1 MTMEESITYAKKYLE
16 DLLSFFGLNT
26 EVSATREE
34 DVIELTVGSTHLNG
48 FLIGH
53 RGDTLRAIQYLV
65 ASALRS
71 QEMELTRVNV
81 DIADYKRHHNDQ
93 LVEKA
98 TGWAKKARER
108 GEDMILDPMNPAD
121 RRMVHKAVSEL
132 SGLETESKGEGRD
145 RHVVIIVKDVAEE
158 DEGADNE
165 PEESAEVATNEPSK
179 SDENTSD
186 EEDTDSEEAPK
197 DLATDFT
204 KE

>member
-1 MTMEESITYAKKYLE
+1 MEESITYAKKYLE

-48 FLIGH
+48 FLIGYK
-53 RGDTLRAIQYLV
+53 GDTLRAIQYLV

-71 QEMELTRVNV
+71 QDMELTRVNV
-81 DIADYKRHHNDQ
+81 DIADYKKHHNDQ

-108 GEDMILDPMNPAD
+108 GEDLVLDPMNPAD

-145 RHVVIIVKDVAEE
+145 RHVVIIIKETAGEDEDSEAEE
-158 DEGADNE
+158 ITTDTK
-165 PEESAEVATNEPSK
+165 V
-179 SDENTSD
+179 DENTNSG
-186 EEDTDSEEAPK
+186 ENSEEK
-197 DLATDFT
+197 EESESTKELAEDFT
-204 KE
+204 KD

>member
-1 MTMEESITYAKKYLE
+1 MEESITYAKKYLE

-26 EVSATREE
+26 EVSATRED
-34 DVIELTVGSTHLNG
+34 DVVELSVGSTHLNG

-81 DIADYKRHHNDQ
+81 DIADYKKHHNEQ
-93 LVEKA
+93 LMEKA
-98 TGWAKKARER
+98 TNWAKKARER

-145 RHVVIIVKDVAEE
+145 RHVVILVKESAPADE
-158 DEGADNE
+158 DEEAAEYTTAPEDKE
-165 PEESAEVATNEPSK
+165 EESTATQ
-179 SDENTSD
+179 
-186 EEDTDSEEAPK
+186 EESTEE
-197 DLATDFT
+197 LATDFT

>member
-1 MTMEESITYAKKYLE
+1 MEESITYAKKYLE

-98 TGWAKKARER
+98 TGWAKKARDR

-158 DEGADNE
+158 DEGTDNE
-165 PEESAEVATNEPSK
+165 PEEVTEPVTEDESAN
-179 SDENTSD
+179 SDENASS
-186 EEDTDSEEAPK
+186 EDTTDPEEAPK